1 MSTIKATVGVNNN
14 RLKGKVNQPGDTIV
28 AKSVTL
34 GPTLSLNDVTDI
46 DMSLKEQGAMLVW
59 DAAAN
64 VWRAK
69 QHIEDGTSFE
79 GGQY

>member
-1 MSTIKATVGVNNN
+1 MSTIKATVGINSNQ
-14 RLKGKVNQPGDTIV
+14 LKGKVNQPGDTIV
-28 AKSVTL
+28 TKSVSI
-34 GPTLSLNDVTDI
+34 GPTLSLDDVTDI
-46 DMSLKEQGAMLVW
+46 DMSLKEQGAMLVY
-59 DAAAN
+59 DATAN

>member
-14 RLKGKVNQPGDTIV
+14 RLKGKVNQPRDTIV
-28 AKSVTL
+28 AKSVSI
-34 GPTLSLNDVTDI
+34 GPTLSLDDVTDI

-59 DAAAN
+59 DANAN